1 MKPTEKQI
9 EFATYLAKR
18 MCQKLPTEF
27 TKEAYS
33 KFISFW
39 RPIVKKEDDAM
50 NCPNEWQ
57 WQYS

>member
-1 MKPTEKQI
+1 MKPTGKQI

-27 TKEAYS
+27 TNEAYS

-39 RPIVKKEDDAM
+39 KPIVKKKM
-50 NCPNEWQ
+50 TQ
-57 WQYS
+57 